1 MKTKLLCLFFIAFS
15 ISAHSQK
22 KSLKIEG
29 AWKMVQSQ
37 TIKGNESVIDFPG
50 KVDNDI
56 TKIWSGNQCMAVGR
70 TKQDKSVSD
79 MYFLGTF
86 TLIGNRYEENI
97 KILSYTEWEGKTI
110 KMLLEMK
117 NDTLI
122 QTYPVDDKGQIDK
135 NEAWSEKYVRVI
147 K

>member
-1 MKTKLLCLFFIAFS
+1 
-15 ISAHSQK
+15 
-22 KSLKIEG
+22 
-29 AWKMVQSQ
+29 
-37 TIKGNESVIDFPG
+37 VIDFPG

-86 TLIGNRYEENI
+86 TLVGNRYEENI

-122 QTYPVDDKGQIDK
+122 QTYPVDDKGQIDI
-135 NEAWSEKYVRVI
+135 NEAWSEKYVRI
-147 K
+147 KK